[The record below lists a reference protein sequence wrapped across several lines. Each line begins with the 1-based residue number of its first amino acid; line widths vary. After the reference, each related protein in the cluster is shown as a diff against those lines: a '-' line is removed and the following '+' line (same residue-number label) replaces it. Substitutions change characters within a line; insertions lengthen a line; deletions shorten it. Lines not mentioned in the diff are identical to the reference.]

1 MNKKVLFFGD
11 IGVDDALAIIYAHLS
26 SQIDIVGIVS
36 EYGNAPRN
44 VTFRNAHYLLGL
56 LGKSDIPVFTGA
68 ERPLSGEIP
77 VFYPEVHGPQGLGPI
92 IPKIPAITPK
102 ENFLEVT
109 NLIEQYKDELII
121 VATGRLTSLST
132 LFILYGDLMKHIKA
146 YYIMG
151 GAFLVPGNVTPLA
164 EANFYGDPLAA
175 NIVMSNAKNAN
186 VFPLNVTMRALVIP
200 AEVNYINQ
208 KGNIKII
215 KPMIDY
221 YYNFYQKHYP
231 NIQGS
236 PMHDA
241 LAMSAVINDTIFRFV
256 KLPVQ
261 VDTCNSISKGQSV
274 ADFRPFPEGPTN
286 QLPQNIAYDFDYNQ
300 FINSFLTVMTRPLAK

>member
-1 MNKKVLFFGD
+1 MEKF
-11 IGVDDALAIIYAHLS
+11 I
-26 SQIDIVGIVS
+26 
-36 EYGNAPRN
+36 R
-44 VTFRNAHYLLGL
+44 
-56 LGKSDIPVFTGA
+56 KSDIPVFTGA
-68 ERPLSGEIP
+68 ERPLSGETP

-102 ENFLEVT
+102 ENFLEVIK
-109 NLIEQYKDELII
+109 LIEQYKDELII

-151 GAFLVPGNVTPLA
+151 GAFLVPGNVTPLD
-164 EANFYGDPLAA
+164 EASFYGDPLAA
-175 NIVMSNAKNAN
+175 NIVMSNAKNTN
-186 VFPLNVTMRALVIP
+186 VFPLNVTMRALVTP

-236 PMHDA
+236 PVHDA
-241 LAMSAVINDTIFRFV
+241 LAMSAVIDNNIFKYV

-261 VDTCNSISKGQSV
+261 VETCNSISKGQSV
-274 ADFRPFPEGPTN
+274 ADFRPIPENHTN
-286 QLPQNIAYDFDYNQ
+286 QLPQNIAYEFDYNQ
-300 FINSFLTVMTRPLAK
+300 FINSFLAVMTLPLAKK